1 MIITKSGINEDDAM
15 LSKKHLGP
23 QACASCD
30 KNLINI
36 SGMPVD
42 YHVWK
47 KLPFLDQFY
56 SLHIITKEYEPQ
68 G

>member
-1 MIITKSGINEDDAM
+1 MLTK
-15 LSKKHLGP
+15 KYLGP

-42 YHVWK
+42 YTAWK
-47 KLPFLDQFY
+47 
-56 SLHIITKEYEPQ
+56 
-68 G
+68 